1 METSQLDCTLMPTF
15 TVMNMYNRRGI
26 DMPIE
31 NPTIRTFIIKTARK
45 INNIETKKI

>member
-15 TVMNMYNRRGI
+15 TAMNIYNKRGI
-26 DMPIE
+26 DMHTE

-45 INNIETKKI
+45 INNMEN